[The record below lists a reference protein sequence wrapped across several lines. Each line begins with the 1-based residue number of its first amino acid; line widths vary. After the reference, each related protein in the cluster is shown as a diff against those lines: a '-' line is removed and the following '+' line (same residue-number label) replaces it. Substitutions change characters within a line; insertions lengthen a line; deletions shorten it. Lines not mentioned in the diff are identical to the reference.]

1 MAHLHIDADTC
12 TGCGACIAAC
22 PFAALSAA
30 GTGDAPLVGASCT
43 LCGACIDACPVDAIS
58 IAEAAAAGP
67 APVDRGA
74 CRDVWVWGEHHAGCF
89 HPVVNELVGVARELA
104 AQRGCRVRVV
114 ATTGGEEACASALQR
129 QLRGRGV
136 DTLHLCEHPGL
147 ALHRDGAV
155 AQALADLLREH
166 RPEIVLAGA
175 TGRGRAMIPRLAILL
190 DTGLTADCTGLAI
203 DDDGDLVQTRPAF
216 GGNIMAA
223 IVTRRHRPQMATVRP
238 KVFAAPEPIDTAV
251 PTLARHP
258 ASEQPPTDPVA
269 LLRPASGTQAEA
281 VSIADA
287 EVLVAGGRG
296 LGGAEG
302 FATLN
307 ELAELLGGQ
316 LAASRAAVDAG
327 WAPYRLQVGQTGKTV
342 HPRLYVAVGVA
353 GAVQH
358 TVGMS
363 SAQTVVAINA
373 DPHAPIFSVADYGL
387 VGDWQPIV
395 ERWCNALREERS

>member
-1 MAHLHIDADTC
+1 MAHLHIDANTC
-12 TGCGACIAAC
+12 TGCGACIDVC

-30 GTGDAPLVGASCT
+30 GTGDVPVVGASCT
-43 LCGACIDACPVDAIS
+43 LCGACVDACPVDAIT

-67 APVDRGA
+67 APVDRSGYT
-74 CRDVWVWGEHHAGCF
+74 DVWVWGEHHADRF
-89 HPVVNELVGVARELA
+89 HPVVTELIGVARDLA
-104 AQRGCRVRVV
+104 AQRGSRVHVV
-114 ATTGGEEACASALQR
+114 ATTGGEDACASALQN
-129 QLRGRGV
+129 QLRGLGV
-136 DTLHLCEHPGL
+136 DTLHLCEHPEL

-155 AQALADLLREH
+155 AAALAGLLRVH

-175 TGRGRAMIPRLAILL
+175 TGRGRAMVPRLAILL
-190 DTGLTADCTGLAI
+190 DTGLTADCTGLTI
-203 DDDGDLVQTRPAF
+203 DDAGDLVQTRPAF

-238 KVFAAPEPIDTAV
+238 KVF
-251 PTLARHP
+251 PTPDPADEALPALARHP
-258 ASEQPPTDPVA
+258 ASEQPPSDPVA
-269 LLRPASGTQAEA
+269 LLRPACGTQADA

-296 LGGAEG
+296 IGGAEG
-302 FATLN
+302 FATLA
-307 ELAELLGGQ
+307 ELADLLGGQ

-363 SAQTVVAINA
+363 AAETVVAINA
-373 DPHAPIFSVADYGL
+373 DPHAPIFAVADYGL

-395 ERWCNALREERS
+395 ARWCDALREERS